1 MRMDRIAVI
10 GVSLH
15 GTDVVGLEGIRRP
28 LPEEREAFLRSMCDQ
43 LGASEVVYLTTCN
56 RAEVIYAREEGESPS
71 AGDIDLLAALL
82 ATSEEGDM
90 TSSLVFRGGR
100 DAVSHLFRV
109 TSSLDS
115 LVVGEDQIIGQVREA
130 YGSSADFGLVGT
142 LLGPLFHHALAV
154 GKQVRT
160 DTELARHPVS
170 VVSLALAAL
179 EKNLHREHPQIAI
192 VGAGEIGYL
201 IARMLTESKMPP
213 AVIVNRS
220 VEHAQPIAEECGSQ
234 AISLE
239 AFRRGEVPVDAIVS
253 ATSSQ
258 EIVLDGETLCFLA
271 EAVPGGGRLL
281 AVDLAVPR
289 DLAEVESDKLQVIGM
304 DDLRSTA
311 DQNRALRAEAAVVA
325 EQMVEAKVDVFSQR
339 LGEQAAGSVLGELKG
354 AADELM
360 EKELVGLLGGRLGHL
375 SEEDKRA
382 VERWARSTFGRVMHL
397 PMEAI
402 KRMASEAQED
412 QK

>member
-1 MRMDRIAVI
+1 VRMDRIAVI

-82 ATSEEGDM
+82 ATSEEGDLA
-90 TSSLVFRGGR
+90 SSLVFRGGR

-179 EKNLHREHPQIAI
+179 AKNLHREHPQIAI
-192 VGAGEIGYL
+192 VGAGEIGGL

-213 AVIVNRS
+213 TVIVNRS
-220 VEHAQPIAEECGSQ
+220 VEHAQSIAEECGSQ

-258 EIVLDGETLCFLA
+258 EIVLDGETLCLLA
-271 EAVPGGGRLL
+271 EAVPGGERLL

-311 DQNRALRAEAAVVA
+311 DENRALRAEAAVVA
-325 EQMVEAKVDVFSQR
+325 EQMVEA
-339 LGEQAAGSVLGELKG
+339 
-354 AADELM
+354 
-360 EKELVGLLGGRLGHL
+360 
-375 SEEDKRA
+375 
-382 VERWARSTFGRVMHL
+382 
-397 PMEAI
+397 
-402 KRMASEAQED
+402 
-412 QK
+412 